1 MWYVDDGTVGKT
13 VEVFEVRLGGGCL
26 RGSSIGLVFE

>member
-1 MWYVDDGTVGKT
+1 MWYLDDGTVWKT
-13 VEVFEVRLGGGCL
+13 AEVFEVRLGDGCL